1 MGYSIVLL
9 PLIKII
15 IHVINVIVMIVK
27 IVMIVMIVKIAIV
40 IVLIVLV
47 IITKEGELAAS
58 DLGFTT
64 VGFEPLHFAA
74 GGNGDLRA
82 AAIIF

>member
-1 MGYSIVLL
+1 MGYNIVL

-15 IHVINVIVMIVK
+15 IHVINVIVMIV
-27 IVMIVMIVKIAIV
+27 MIVMIVRNVIV
-40 IVLIVLV
+40 IVLIVLIVLV

-82 AAIIF
+82 AAMIF

>member
-1 MGYSIVLL
+1 
-9 PLIKII
+9 
-15 IHVINVIVMIVK
+15 
-27 IVMIVMIVKIAIV
+27 MIVMIV
-40 IVLIVLV
+40 IVL

-82 AAIIF
+82 AAMIF

>member
-1 MGYSIVLL
+1 M
-9 PLIKII
+9 
-15 IHVINVIVMIVK
+15 
-27 IVMIVMIVKIAIV
+27 IVMIVMNVMIV
-40 IVLIVLV
+40 IVIIVLI
-47 IITKEGELAAS
+47 IITKEGELASS

-82 AAIIF
+82 AAAIPHGVSFLLSPSSSLPLSSSSPAQSS

>member
-1 MGYSIVLL
+1 MGYNIVL

-15 IHVINVIVMIVK
+15 IHVINVIVMIV
-27 IVMIVMIVKIAIV
+27 MIVMIVRNVIV
-40 IVLIVLV
+40 IVLIVLIVLV
-47 IITKEGELAAS
+47 IITKEGELAGS

-82 AAIIF
+82 AAMIF

>member
-1 MGYSIVLL
+1 MGHNIVL
-9 PLIKII
+9 PFIIKII
-15 IHVINVIVMIVK
+15 IHVINVIVMIVF
-27 IVMIVMIVKIAIV
+27 VV
-40 IVLIVLV
+40 IILVLI

-64 VGFEPLHFAA
+64 VKFEPLHFAA

>member
-1 MGYSIVLL
+1 MGYNIVL
-9 PLIKII
+9 PLIIKII
-15 IHVINVIVMIVK
+15 IHVINVIVMIV
-27 IVMIVMIVKIAIV
+27 MIVIV

-64 VGFEPLHFAA
+64 VRFEPLHFAA

>member
-1 MGYSIVLL
+1 MGYSIAP

-15 IHVINVIVMIVK
+15 IHIINVNVM
-27 IVMIVMIVKIAIV
+27 IVMIVMIVINVIV
-40 IVLIVLV
+40 IVLIVII

-74 GGNGDLRA
+74 GKNSDLRA
-82 AAIIF
+82 AAMIF